1 MLAKA
6 GMCHDGD
13 YDLVSIAG
21 AGKDLL
27 SKNSAERDFILK
39 QINIS
44 KKLHDMKIVYVLMHD
59 NCGAYGISDA
69 LKEYDVQVRDL
80 RQIKSE
86 LSTAVPGVEVK
97 GFIVKGV
104 SIGMLSIEPVA

>member
-1 MLAKA
+1 MLMKA

-27 SKNSAERDFILK
+27 SENSAERDFILK
-39 QINIS
+39 QISIS
-44 KKLHDMKIVYVLMHD
+44 KKLHNIQTVYILMHD
-59 NCGAYGISDA
+59 NCGAYGIPDA
-69 LKEYDVQVRDL
+69 AKEHNVQVGDL
-80 RQIKSE
+80 KKVEVMLAAE
-86 LSTAVPGVEVK
+86 LPGVDIK

-104 SIGMLSIEPVA
+104 PTGMLSIEPIV

>member
-1 MLAKA
+1 MLTKA

-27 SKNSAERDFILK
+27 SENSAERDFILK
-39 QINIS
+39 QISIS
-44 KKLHDMKIVYVLMHD
+44 KKLHDIKTVYVLMHD
-59 NCGAYGISDA
+59 NCGAYGISDVT
-69 LKEYDVQVRDL
+69 EEHGVQANDL
-80 RQIKSE
+80 REIKRA
-86 LSTAVPGVEVK
+86 LSTAVQGVEVK

-104 SIGMLSIEPVA
+104 PTGMLSIEPVE